1 MNRLRLW
8 VVLACLAIVP
18 CSLTRAEVLPLPATT
33 IPSGTY
39 HVLRLELSEGLHDN
53 EKGQP
58 TGPQQLVVT
67 LRDGKLAQAWFV
79 RPFDGDKR
87 LMVEQSS
94 LQLKDT
100 TIAGEIWFRTAP
112 GRQRP
117 QVDVVLKVDWKT
129 SGDKL
134 TGSYEIAAEGSPY
147 RSAKGM
153 ATGVVSTAARPEDAL
168 RSQSSWA
175 SFDGTHGNGS
185 TTAQPQLI
193 ADLAKARPVWRSE
206 TYVPT
211 AYGNAPDS
219 RYFTRAIVSG
229 NGGGAS
235 SPVVVDGVVYI
246 HYHTPSLNSPPA
258 LKGNPFWEKSYPTE
272 AAFDEQMAKLN
283 ATEREKNL
291 VLNHFRPRADDH
303 IVALDAA
310 TGEEK
315 WHTVLPGRS
324 PNLQTHKHRGLSGVP
339 LVVGDTLFVTNL
351 AGCVYALETK
361 SGQVRWEQPGL
372 STPTPAPTVRPALT
386 PSPMMIGDTL
396 VVVQGAFHNGTT
408 LGLDP
413 ATGQEKW
420 TAPGG
425 YVMRWTKEGQER
437 LIVIGGLDQRHV
449 SCISAVDG
457 KLLWKQETSLAAK
470 TPACAVVAGDMLLA
484 APPPTRGGPPE
495 VRYEGWKL
503 SDTGA
508 ERVWQDEVISFDENI
523 GITIREG
530 RAYLLGRKLVRML
543 EVATGK
549 QIIEKTP
556 DEGAPGSNAWLGVV
570 GDRLLLSPEGQH
582 GTLTL
587 RFLDFDLNDLGPS
600 WMPPNVSTTAY
611 GQQPINY
618 PIVDGRLFVR
628 GGDGIYCYDL
638 RLKD

>member
-1 MNRLRLW
+1 MNRLHWW
-8 VVLACLAIVP
+8 VVAAWAAIVP
-18 CSLTRAEVLPLPATT
+18 FVTRAEALPPPATT
-33 IPSGTY
+33 SPDGPY

-58 TGPQQLVVT
+58 TGPQQLLVT

-87 LMVEQSS
+87 LMVERSTV
-94 LQLKDT
+94 QLKGT

-117 QVDVVLKVDWKT
+117 QVDVVLKIDWKT

-134 TGSYEIAAEGSPY
+134 TGSYEIVAEGSPY
-147 RSAKGM
+147 RSAKGT
-153 ATGVVSTAARPEDAL
+153 ASGVVSAAARPEDAL
-168 RSQSSWA
+168 RSDSSWA

-246 HYHTPSLNSPPA
+246 HYHTPSLDSPPA
-258 LKGNPFWEKSYPTE
+258 LKGNPFWERSYPTE
-272 AAFDEQMAKLN
+272 EAFREQMAKLN
-283 ATEREKNL
+283 ANEREQAL
-291 VLNHFRPRADDH
+291 VLNHFRPLADDH
-303 IVALDAA
+303 IVALDGA
-310 TGEEK
+310 TGEVK

-339 LVVGDTLFVTNL
+339 LVVGDTLYVTNL
-351 AGCVYALETK
+351 AGRVYALATK
-361 SGQVRWEQPGL
+361 SGHVRWEQPGL
-372 STPTPAPTVRPALT
+372 STPTQTPTVRPALT
-386 PSPMMIGDTL
+386 PSPRMIGDTL
-396 VVVQGAFHNGTT
+396 IVVQGAFHDGTT

-413 ATGQEKW
+413 ATGDEKW

-425 YVMRWTKEGQER
+425 YVMRWSKEGQER
-437 LIVIGGLDQRHV
+437 LIVIGGHDKRQL
-449 SCISAVDG
+449 SCISAADG
-457 KLLWKQETSLAAK
+457 KLLWKQDTTLAAT
-470 TPACAVVAGDMLLA
+470 TPACAVVTGDLLIA
-484 APPPTRGGPPE
+484 APPPDRGGPPE

-508 ERVWQDEVISFDENI
+508 ERVWRDEVVSFDENI
-523 GITIREG
+523 GITVREG

-543 EVATGK
+543 EVASGRR
-549 QIIEKTP
+549 IAEKMP
-556 DEGAPGSNAWLGVV
+556 EQGAPGSNAWLGVV
-570 GDRLLLSPEGQH
+570 VDRLLLSPEGQH
-582 GTLTL
+582 GMLTL
-587 RFLDFDLNDLGPS
+587 RFLDLELNDLGPP